1 MEVLAGRCEQRNNV
15 QRHREEM
22 LHQMMDPPW
31 QQICSHALRGC
42 KELERAGDCAEVAA
56 GPQARTLC
64 LALHLLLSS
73 A

>member
-15 QRHREEM
+15 QRHREE

-42 KELERAGDCAEVAA
+42 KGLERAGDCAEVAA
-56 GPQARTLC
+56 GPQAITLC
-64 LALHLLLSS
+64 LASHILLSS